1 MTRTNLKQGIA
12 LIFAANVINSV
23 FSLLVN
29 FLLPKYLTIDAYA
42 QIKTFLMYSS
52 YVGILHLGY
61 SDGIYLRYG
70 GKSLSS
76 KNLSEVMTDIQT
88 MRVFQL
94 VVSSAALVLSLV
106 LHDWILVASVLTIMP
121 INMANFYR
129 YLLQATGEFE
139 SYSKSMNVTTILTS
153 CFILL
158 LLLFK
163 LYTQWF
169 LYVSLYIIAYYI
181 IWGYFEY
188 LIKNKY
194 HIFNSNTKKTFSVGR
209 LVSNVQSGFFLMLGT
224 FSDIILTG
232 MDRWFVKATMD
243 NAAFA
248 MYSFSV
254 SVIGMLNIVV
264 SPIATTLFNYFCI
277 NKSENSIKKADGL
290 ITLFATGIVAVA
302 FPARFIVEMFLK
314 NYEDSN
320 QLLTYLFASQ
330 MFYIVLK
337 CYHINLYKAQKR
349 QKIYFSKLVLVIICG
364 FFFNTVLYYALK
376 TKEAFA
382 IGTLLCGIVWYAM
395 ARQDVDVNL
404 KNGHCA
410 LQLTLMVLIFVFLGL
425 RCNSIAGLVIYTLC
439 WLAVSFTLLK
449 KEIIWLNCQLVKLIR
464 GQKWR
469 QQDGDAN

>member
-52 YVGILHLGY
+52 YVGILHLGF

-94 VVSSAALVLSLV
+94 VISSVALVISLV
-106 LHDWILVASVLTIMP
+106 LRDWILVASVLTIMP
-121 INMANFYR
+121 LNMANFYR

-158 LLLFK
+158 LLLFRFF
-163 LYTQWF
+163 TQWF

-181 IWGYFEY
+181 IWGFFEY

-194 HIFNSNTKKTFSVGR
+194 HIFNSNAKTFSVGR
-209 LVSNVQSGFFLMLGT
+209 LFSNVQSGFFLMLGT

-243 NAAFA
+243 DTAFA

-277 NKSENSIKKADGL
+277 NKSKDSIKKADGL

-302 FPARFIVEMFLK
+302 FPARFIVELFLK
-314 NYEDSN
+314 NYEGSN
-320 QLLTYLFASQ
+320 HLLTYLFASQ

-337 CYHINLYKAQKR
+337 CYHINLYKAQKK
-349 QKIYFSKLVLVIICG
+349 QKRYFSRLVLVIVFG
-364 FFFNTVLYYALK
+364 FVFNSVLYYALK

-395 ARQDVDVNL
+395 ARQDVDVDL

-410 LQLTLMVLIFVFLGL
+410 LQLTLMALLFVFLGL
-425 RCNSIAGLVIYTLC
+425 RCNSIVGFAIYMFC
-439 WLAVSFTLLK
+439 WLAVSFALLK
-449 KEIIWLNCQLVKLIR
+449 KEIKWLNCQLVKLIR

-469 QQDGDAN
+469 QQDGDTN

>member
-52 YVGILHLGY
+52 YVGILHLGF
-61 SDGIYLRYG
+61 SDGVYLQYG
-70 GKSLSS
+70 GKSLNS

-94 VVSSAALVLSLV
+94 VISSVALVFSLV
-106 LHDWILVASVLTIMP
+106 LRDWILVASVLTIMP
-121 INMANFYR
+121 LNMANFYR

-163 LYTQWF
+163 FFTQWF

-181 IWGYFEY
+181 IWGFFEY

-194 HIFNSNTKKTFSVGR
+194 HIFNSNTKTFSVGR
-209 LVSNVQSGFFLMLGT
+209 LISNVQSGFFLMLGT

-243 NAAFA
+243 DTAFA

-264 SPIATTLFNYFCI
+264 SPIATTLFNYFCV
-277 NKSENSIKKADGL
+277 NKSKDSIKKADGL

-302 FPARFIVEMFLK
+302 FPARFIVEIFLK
-314 NYEDSN
+314 NYEGSN
-320 QLLTYLFASQ
+320 HLLTYLFASQ

-337 CYHINLYKAQKR
+337 CYHINLYKAQKK
-349 QKIYFSKLVLVIICG
+349 QKKYFSRLVLVIVLG
-364 FFFNTVLYYALK
+364 FVFNTVLYYALK

-395 ARQDVDVNL
+395 ARQDVDVDL

-410 LQLTLMVLIFVFLGL
+410 LQLTLMALLFIFLGL
-425 RCNSIAGLVIYTLC
+425 RFNSIVGFAIYMFC
-439 WLAVSFTLLK
+439 WLAVSFALLK
-449 KEIIWLNCQLVKLIR
+449 KEIKWLKCQLVKLIR

-469 QQDGDAN
+469 QQDGDTN

>member
-52 YVGILHLGY
+52 YVGILHLGF
-61 SDGIYLRYG
+61 SDGVYLQYG

-94 VVSSAALVLSLV
+94 VISSVALVFSLV
-106 LHDWILVASVLTIMP
+106 LRDWILVASVLTIMP
-121 INMANFYR
+121 LNMANFYR

-163 LYTQWF
+163 FFTQWF

-181 IWGYFEY
+181 IWGFFEY

-194 HIFNSNTKKTFSVGR
+194 HIFNSNTKTFSVGR
-209 LVSNVQSGFFLMLGT
+209 LISNVQSGFFLMLGT

-243 NAAFA
+243 DTAFA

-264 SPIATTLFNYFCI
+264 SPIATTLFNYFCV
-277 NKSENSIKKADGL
+277 NKSKDSIKKADGL

-302 FPARFIVEMFLK
+302 FPARFIVEIFLK
-314 NYEDSN
+314 NYEGSN
-320 QLLTYLFASQ
+320 HLLTYLFASQ

-337 CYHINLYKAQKR
+337 CYHINLYKAQKK
-349 QKIYFSKLVLVIICG
+349 QKKYFSRLVLVIVLG
-364 FFFNTVLYYALK
+364 FVFNTVLYYALK

-395 ARQDVDVNL
+395 ARQDVDVDL

-410 LQLTLMVLIFVFLGL
+410 LQLTLMALLFVFLGL
-425 RCNSIAGLVIYTLC
+425 RCNSIVGFAIYMFC
-439 WLAVSFTLLK
+439 WLAVSFALSK
-449 KEIIWLNCQLVKLIR
+449 KEIKWLNCQLVKLIR

-469 QQDGDAN
+469 QQDGDTN